1 MSCILEPSS
10 QIQSVKN
17 IWKFNSST
25 INDEKYVTQMK
36 QNINEVKSQFKSAIG
51 NKTKV
56 QW

>member
-1 MSCILEPSS
+1 MPCILEPSS

-56 QW
+56 Q